1 MLPYCLKCRKNTEI
15 KNPQVP
21 STKSIRI
28 IFYQNVQF
36 GIVKNQHLLNSKKPV
51 DY

>member
-1 MLPYCLKCRKNTEI
+1 MLSYCLKCRKNAEI